1 MPSPADDPRD
11 ARRWL
16 VYARA
21 NLLHAE
27 AGHAGGVLLEY
38 LCFDAQ
44 QAAEKA
50 LKAVL
55 IVRNIDVP
63 RTHDI
68 KELLTLLVEAGGE
81 APERL
86 KEAVALTSFAV
97 QARYPGWGE
106 SLDDDDFAKALALAR
121 GVVDWAAQIIEASLP
136 PE

>member
-1 MPSPADDPRD
+1 MPSPADDLCD

-21 NLLHAE
+21 NLRHAE
-27 AGHAGGVLLEY
+27 VGHARGVLLEY
-38 LCFDAQ
+38 LCFDAH

-68 KELLTLLVEAGGE
+68 KELLTLLVEAGGGT
-81 APERL
+81 PDRR
-86 KEAVALTSFAV
+86 KDAVALTSFAV
-97 QARYPGWGE
+97 
-106 SLDDDDFAKALALAR
+106 
-121 GVVDWAAQIIEASLP
+121 
-136 PE
+136 